1 MPVPGWIDRDHREEA
16 SFPATIELADG
27 RRFQVT
33 ITNVSIA
40 GCQLQTRETLPIG
53 ASVQLC
59 VSGQKLPADVR
70 WALPGSAGLRFDEA

>member
-1 MPVPGWIDRDHREEA
+1 MRVPGWIDRDAREEA
-16 SFPATIELADG
+16 SFPAMVELPDG

-33 ITNVSIA
+33 ITNVSNA
-40 GCQLQTRETLPIG
+40 GCQLKTREMLPIG

-70 WALPGSAGLRFDEA
+70 WALPGSAGLRFNEA